1 MSPTNAAALEPV
13 TREQGVIRF
22 HWDGREVVRPI
33 LIDAEQAAV
42 FSTWLDIVRST
53 GVRYALGGAY
63 ALYAFTGIWRDTK
76 DIDIFVEPKDVKPL
90 LVALRAAGFETEV
103 RDQLWLAKA
112 HSRPYLMDLLFA
124 VRHAT
129 RLEVSDEW
137 FQTCHPAHFL
147 GVPTCLLAPEEVIAS
162 KVYVAARDRFDGADI
177 VHLIRAVE
185 GRIDW
190 QRVIDLL
197 GGDEEIVLWHLLL
210 FQFVYPGHVG
220 YLPTELMQR
229 AFRRLEDEWKT
240 PPHRRTFRGTLLDS
254 VSFAVDREDM
264 GYEDTRDRA
273 PLIDAEGTPV

>member
-1 MSPTNAAALEPV
+1 MPAINAASLEPV
-13 TREQGVIRF
+13 PSEPGMLRF
-22 HWDGREVVRPI
+22 LWHGHEVVRPI
-33 LIDAEQAAV
+33 LIDAEQARV
-42 FSTWLDIVRST
+42 FSTWLNIVHST
-53 GVRYALGGAY
+53 GVPYALGGAY
-63 ALYAFTGIWRDTK
+63 ALYAFTGLWRDTK

-90 LVALRAAGFETEV
+90 LDALAAAGFETEV

-129 RLEVSDEW
+129 RLEVSEKW
-137 FQTCHPAHFL
+137 FEACHPAQFL
-147 GVPTCLLAPEEVIAS
+147 DVPTCLLAPEEVIAS

-177 VHLIRAVE
+177 VHLIRAVQ
-185 GRIDW
+185 GHIDW

-210 FQFVYPGHVG
+210 FQFVYPGHVD
-220 YLPTELMQR
+220 YLPTGLMRR
-229 AFRRLEDEWKT
+229 AFRRLEDEWRA
-240 PPHRRTFRGTLLDS
+240 PSRWRAFRGMLLDS
-254 VSFAVDREDM
+254 VSFAVDCEKM